1 MFRKDRR
8 TVVVSSKEKDKSII
22 LGLIQR
28 GWDVVVRN
36 TITADY
42 QILGLPG
49 GLRIERKKDIS
60 ELIKSLGG
68 SFRYNTEGE
77 CWRAYF
83 DGTPL
88 VYVISE
94 KTTKSGK
101 VINTIWDLMDIKRS
115 DLRPENMRED
125 IQTAVERMQE
135 FVELYDIKFKF
146 VEPEDMLDTIERLLI
161 EQPWTIHEKKTLE
174 KKKLTDEELLAVMD
188 EIEQQ
193 EAEYDQIE

>member
-1 MFRKDRR
+1 MFRKDRK

-22 LGLIQR
+22 FGLKQR
-28 GWDVVVRN
+28 GWDVIVRN
-36 TITADY
+36 TLTADY
-42 QILGLPG
+42 QVLGLPA

-68 SFRYNTEGE
+68 NVRYNTENE

-94 KTTKSGK
+94 KTTKSGI
-101 VINTIWDLMDIKRS
+101 VVNNIWGLMDIKRS
-115 DLRPENMRED
+115 DLKGENHREM

-135 FVELYDIKFKF
+135 LIELYDIKFMF
-146 VEPEDMLDTIERLLI
+146 VEPEDMLDTIERLLV
-161 EQPWTIHEKKTLE
+161 EQPWTIYEKKKT
-174 KKKLTDEELLAVMD
+174 KLTDEELQTVQD
-188 EIEQQ
+188 EITQQ
-193 EAEYDQIE
+193 QSEYDRIE